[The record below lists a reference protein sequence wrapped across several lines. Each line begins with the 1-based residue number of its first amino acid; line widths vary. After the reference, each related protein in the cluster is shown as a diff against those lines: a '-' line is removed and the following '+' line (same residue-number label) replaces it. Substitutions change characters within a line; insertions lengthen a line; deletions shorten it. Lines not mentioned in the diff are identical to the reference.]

1 MCKIGHK
8 YCFLLIY
15 QPLNML
21 VVVIGVIM
29 ENIECHFKFIDILFK
44 KQMVVIS
51 QKGHHAPKECKSIVF
66 S

>member
-1 MCKIGHK
+1 
-8 YCFLLIY
+8 
-15 QPLNML
+15 ML

-44 KQMVVIS
+44 KQIVVIS
-51 QKGHHAPKECKSIVF
+51 QKGHHAPKEYKSIVF